1 MIKNLSF
8 TLVELLIT
16 VGILAVL
23 MTMAV
28 PAFQFFR
35 GESELNETAEEIIN
49 ILRLSQNKTLA
60 SERASNYGVYFES
73 DKFVLFKGVSYDPL
87 APDNDIHNLRKRLEI
102 YEISLAGGGS
112 EIVFDK
118 LVGTTSQFGSTSLRL
133 KTDASKT
140 RTIYIEN
147 SGQVNLSSLPT
158 PSDANRTKDSRHV
171 HFVYSGRTIST
182 TTEKLILKF
191 DTTVT
196 EEIIIADNL
205 KDDQIYWEG
214 EVEVEDSIQ
223 KLKIHTHRLNDP
235 YTNDTQFCIHR
246 DRRYNDKALSI
257 DISGDLGTS
266 PNLISFSA
274 DGLTTN
280 KGSSIYVSEPEW
292 Q

>member
-1 MIKNLSF
+1 MTKNFGF

-23 MTMAV
+23 MIMAV

-49 ILRLSQNKTLA
+49 TLRLAQNKTLA
-60 SERASNYGVYFES
+60 SEGASNYGVHFEG
-73 DKFVLFKGVSYDPL
+73 DKFVLFKGTSYDPL
-87 APDNDIHNLRKRLEI
+87 APDNDTHNLRKRLEI

-112 EIVFDK
+112 EIIFEK
-118 LVGTTSQFGSTSLRL
+118 LIGTTSQSGSVSLRL
-133 KTDASKT
+133 KADVSKI
-140 RTIYIEN
+140 RTIYVEN
-147 SGQVNLSSLPT
+147 SGRVDLSSLPT
-158 PSDANRTKDSRHV
+158 PSDSNRIKDSRHV
-171 HFVYSGRTIST
+171 HFVYSGRTVST

-191 DTTVT
+191 DTAVT
-196 EEIIIADNL
+196 REIIIAENL

-214 EVEVEDSIQ
+214 EVEVGGSIQ

-246 DRRYNDKALSI
+246 DRRHNNKALSI
-257 DISGDLGTS
+257 DISGDLGAT

-274 DGLTTN
+274 DGLATN
-280 KGSSIYVSEPEW
+280 KGNSIYVSEPEW